1 MDSLW
6 EEYKSMVKYEETYW
20 YQQEKAKWITLGDL
34 NTRFFS
40 SIHY

>member
-1 MDSLW
+1 
-6 EEYKSMVKYEETYW
+6 MVKYEETYW